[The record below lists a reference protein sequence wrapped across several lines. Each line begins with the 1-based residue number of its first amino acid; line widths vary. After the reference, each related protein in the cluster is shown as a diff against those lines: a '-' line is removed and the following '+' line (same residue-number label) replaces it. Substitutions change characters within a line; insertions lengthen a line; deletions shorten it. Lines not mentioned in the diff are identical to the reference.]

1 MIIEI
6 HQPELEAW
14 LRQRNVE
21 QLLMQAMRS
30 AAVEPEAAPP
40 VKQNL
45 ADFLLQSPLAGSGI
59 EIERIRDYPRP
70 LDL

>member
-21 QLLMQAMRS
+21 DLLMQAMRS
-30 AAVEPEAAPP
+30 STPEPAAAQ

-59 EIERIRDYPRP
+59 EIERVKDYPRP

>member
-14 LRQRNVE
+14 LQQRNVE
-21 QLLMQAMRS
+21 DVLMQAMRS
-30 AAVEPEAAPP
+30 TVVEPDAAPP
-40 VKQNL
+40 AKQNL

-59 EIERIRDYPRP
+59 TIERVKDYTRP
-70 LDL
+70 LEL

>member
-1 MIIEI
+1 MIFEI

-14 LRQRNVE
+14 LQQRNV
-21 QLLMQAMRS
+21 QDVLMQAMRS
-30 AAVEPEAAPP
+30 AESEPDAAPP

-59 EIERIRDYPRP
+59 EIERIKDYPRP